1 MCCDWRVIEYSTTGP
16 HVGGKVNMTPFSLV
30 VITPRSSANSFSK
43 VQPGFF
49 MRRMCEMGEQSQRSP
64 ATGNMPRTCEG
75 LTFKCQPHPRRAPL
89 RLAPR
94 WDSLRAWLS
103 QPPSRSM
110 TWTSHLFDIRW
121 VFISRSL
128 FWIRECWEKKRLAD
142 TRTQKK
148 NIWGWE
154 TPREGTQMFGSGLRK
169 GINSSF
175 HLAQPA
181 ACPGSL
187 SLPSSQYRKH
197 FPFKWHLS
205 ADMLEAPILHHLWQ
219 MVQLATIFGIA

>member
-1 MCCDWRVIEYSTTGP
+1 MCCDWHVIEYSTTGP
-16 HVGGKVNMTPFSLV
+16 HVGGKGNMTPFSLV
-30 VITPRSSANSFSK
+30 VITPRSSANSFIK
-43 VQPGFF
+43 VQPGFD
-49 MRRMCEMGEQSQRSP
+49 MRGMCEMGEQSRRSP
-64 ATGNMPRTCEG
+64 AAGNVPRTCEG
-75 LTFKCQPHPRRAPL
+75 LTFKCQPHPRRAPP

-94 WDSLRAWLS
+94 WDSLHALLS
-103 QPPSRSM
+103 QPPLRSM

-121 VFISRSL
+121 LFISPSL
-128 FWIRECWEKKRLAD
+128 FGSVSAEKKKKNPHTD
-142 TRTQKK
+142 THKK